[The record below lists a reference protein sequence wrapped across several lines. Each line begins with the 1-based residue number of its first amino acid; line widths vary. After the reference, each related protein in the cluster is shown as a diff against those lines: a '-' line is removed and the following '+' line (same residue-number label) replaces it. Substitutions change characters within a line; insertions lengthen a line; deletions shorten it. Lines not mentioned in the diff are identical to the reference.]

1 MTGVTSTTTTLTGRD
16 KREHILIRLG
26 HRRMFHRV
34 KPGLYSV
41 GNPSPESP
49 VLVTAN
55 FTLSFD
61 ALRTSLGGVDAYIL
75 VLDTKGVNVWCAAGK
90 GTFGTDEVVRRV
102 EASGL
107 KDVVTHRKLV
117 LPQLGAPGVAAHEVK
132 KRTGFAVH
140 YGPVRASDVREYL
153 RLGKATDEMRR
164 VRFPPKDRAVLIPVE
179 MKNYMWPSL
188 AIAVASLLLGGWL
201 ALTAVV
207 VAFLTGTTLFPLL
220 LPHLP
225 TKHFTSKGMTLGLLV
240 SLPFAVLVSYL
251 GGFSGSLGTLSA
263 LAGVIVLMPPV
274 VGYMG
279 LNWTG
284 CSTYSSRTGVKKE
297 IFRFV
302 PVIVVLMVAGLIL
315 LAISGIGQLAGW
327 F

>member
-1 MTGVTSTTTTLTGRD
+1 MPDLIPATTSLNSRD
-16 KREHILIRLG
+16 KREHALIRLG
-26 HRRMFHRV
+26 YKRMHHRV

-41 GNPSPESP
+41 GNPGPESP

-61 ALRTSLGGVDAYIL
+61 AVRSNLKGVDSYIL

-90 GTFGTDEVVRRV
+90 GTFGTDEVVRSV

-107 KDVVTHRKLV
+107 KDVVTHRKLI

-132 KRTGFAVH
+132 KRTGFAVQ
-140 YGPVRASDVREYL
+140 YGPVRASDVSEYL
-153 RLGKATDEMRR
+153 RLGKATGEMRR
-164 VRFPPKDRAVLIPVE
+164 VRFPAKDRAVLIPVE
-179 MKNYMWPSL
+179 MKNYMWPSI
-188 AIAVASLLLGGWL
+188 AIAVASFLLGGWL
-201 ALTAVV
+201 ALAAVV
-207 VAFLTGTTLFPLL
+207 VAFLSGTALFPLL

-225 TKHFTSKGMTLGLLV
+225 TKQFTSKGMTLGLLI
-240 SLPFAVLVSYL
+240 SLPFVAFVSYL
-251 GGFSGSLGTLSA
+251 DGFNGGVGALTA
-263 LAGVIVLMPPV
+263 LAGVVMLMPPV

-297 IFRFV
+297 IFRFI
-302 PVIVVLMVAGLIL
+302 PPIAVLLVAGLAL
-315 LAISGIGQLAGW
+315 VAISGIGRLAGW

>member
-1 MTGVTSTTTTLTGRD
+1 
-16 KREHILIRLG
+16 
-26 HRRMFHRV
+26 MFHRV
-34 KPGLYSV
+34 KPVLYSV

-90 GTFGTDEVVRRV
+90 GTFGTDEVVRSV

-132 KRTGFAVH
+132 KRTGFAVL

-153 RLGKATDEMRR
+153 RLGKATEEMRR
-164 VRFPPKDRAVLIPVE
+164 VRFPAKDRAALIPVE

-188 AIAVASLLLGGWL
+188 AIAVTSLLLGGWL

-207 VAFLTGTTLFPLL
+207 LAFLSGTTLFPLL

-225 TKHFTSKGMTLGLLV
+225 TKHFASKGMTLGLLV
-240 SLPFAVLVSYL
+240 SFPFAVLASYL
-251 GGFSGSLGTLSA
+251 GGFNGSLGTLSA

-302 PVIVVLMVAGLIL
+302 PVIVVLLVAGLIM
-315 LAISGIGQLAGW
+315 LAISGVGLLAGW